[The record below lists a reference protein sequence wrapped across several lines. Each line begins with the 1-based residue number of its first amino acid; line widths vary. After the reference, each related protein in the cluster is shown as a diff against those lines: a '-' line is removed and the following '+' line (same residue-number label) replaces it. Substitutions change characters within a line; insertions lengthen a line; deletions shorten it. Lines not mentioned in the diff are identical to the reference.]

1 MMTLRAGGFDSD
13 DIVRRY
19 RDLAEAADL
28 HSFDATIMTAD
39 EWDELDR
46 LANASADV
54 AVDDLNTFG
63 DRDVDQRGP
72 YDIAAAALEQLA
84 VHIQLGRLN
93 APDRAALVAR
103 LDVTE
108 TPADSHEN
116 RDPSNELSRLRKRR
130 VEDQA
135 LGKLRHPSLT
145 RLWHGG
151 QRKNSPA

>member
-1 MMTLRAGGFDSD
+1 MTLRPGGFDSD

-19 RDLAEAADL
+19 RDLAEAAGL
-28 HSFDATIMTAD
+28 HSFDATTMTAD
-39 EWDELDR
+39 EWDELDD
-46 LANASADV
+46 LAGGSSDADQ
-54 AVDDLNTFG
+54 L
-63 DRDVDQRGP
+63 GP
-72 YDIAAAALEQLA
+72 YDVAAAALEQQA
-84 VHIQLGRLN
+84 FHIQLSQLN
-93 APDRAALVAR
+93 EPDRAALVAR

-108 TPADSHEN
+108 TTAGADGN

-130 VEDQA
+130 VEDQV